1 MTYRASVGTF
11 CGSPFGNEER
21 EEEEEGSW
29 NAPGSLVLFVAELV
43 ED

>member
-1 MTYRASVGTF
+1 MTSRASVGTF

-21 EEEEEGSW
+21 EGEAGVW